1 MSIKKINS
9 FLLIFG
15 LLFGATACTNWLSED
30 GAPKMTYDYYGTEQ
44 GVDAAVAAAY
54 SFLRWGCGNER
65 YDVLTELGTDLFT
78 AGSDGK
84 NKTSFN
90 AYGTQLNPEDNILSG
105 LWENHYKGISDA
117 NIAMD
122 QILQSD
128 MSESKKLTSLG
139 EMLFIRSF
147 LYFELVQQF
156 GKVPLVTEGSFE
168 IRTDFKRAAI
178 ADIYKQ
184 IITDLR
190 TAVEYLP
197 EKVDDS
203 QKGKATSYAASHLL
217 AEVYLTRG
225 SAVTDVRGQK
235 ATDMD
240 SVLYFA
246 ENVIK
251 NSPYRL
257 QKNFADLWNIDNMG
271 NSEVIFA
278 VQFTSNPIFNDDGN
292 TFHLYWLPV
301 YDDEDGMERDIFYG
315 RPYKRYRPTD
325 KVLFKLYDR
334 KNDSRFY
341 KSFRWAYMSNYA
353 KTIPVWKELEDKG
366 EIYFT
371 PDPQKGQI
379 AGKKKFEVG
388 DTAIYYTIEKTGF
401 KKNSIEMKKL
411 RADKSYTYYPYEV
424 HDSKHYPTLIKHLA
438 PNRPSVAE
446 KASSREWVR
455 MRLGETYLIAAEAA
469 GRKGDFDLAA
479 KYINVIRERA
489 AWADGETKTAQYW
502 EIEGGAPDDIN
513 STYDNIK
520 VTATELSTGDFV
532 SFILD
537 ERGRELLGEICR
549 WEDLVRTEKFYEWVK
564 KYNSDAEAAIKTYH
578 KLRPI
583 PQTHIDRLDPVG
595 PVEEEQNEGYY

>member
-1 MSIKKINS
+1 MKKINS

-203 QKGKATSYAASHLL
+203 QKGKTTSYAASHLL
-217 AEVYLTRG
+217 AKVYLTRG

-502 EIEGGAPDDIN
+502 EIEGGAPDNIN

-564 KYNSDAEAAIKTYH
+564 KYNSDAEAAIKPYH

>member
-1 MSIKKINS
+1 MKKINS

-54 SFLRWGCGNER
+54 SFLRWGCGNEG

-217 AEVYLTRG
+217 AKVYLTRG

-502 EIEGGAPDDIN
+502 EIEGGAPDNIN

-564 KYNSDAEAAIKTYH
+564 KYNSDAEAAIKPYH

>member
-1 MSIKKINS
+1 MKNINS

-54 SFLRWGCGNER
+54 SFLRWGCGGER

-217 AEVYLTRG
+217 AKVYLTRG

-502 EIEGGAPDDIN
+502 EIEGGTPDDIN

-520 VTATELSTGDFV
+520 VTAAELSTGDFV

-564 KYNSDAEAAIKTYH
+564 KYNSAAEAAIKPYH

>member
-1 MSIKKINS
+1 MKKINS

-190 TAVEYLP
+190 MAVEYLP

-217 AEVYLTRG
+217 AKVYLTRG

-502 EIEGGAPDDIN
+502 EIEGGASDDIN

-564 KYNSDAEAAIKTYH
+564 KYNSDAEAAIKPYH

>member
-1 MSIKKINS
+1 MKKINS

-217 AEVYLTRG
+217 AKVYLTRG

-371 PDPQKGQI
+371 HDPQKGQI

-502 EIEGGAPDDIN
+502 EIEGGAPDNIN

-564 KYNSDAEAAIKTYH
+564 KYNSDAEAAIKPYH

>member
-1 MSIKKINS
+1 MKKINS

-105 LWENHYKGISDA
+105 LWETHYKGISDA

-217 AEVYLTRG
+217 AKVYLTRG

-502 EIEGGAPDDIN
+502 EIEGGAPDNIN

-564 KYNSDAEAAIKTYH
+564 KYNSDAEAAIKPYH

>member
-1 MSIKKINS
+1 MKKINS

-217 AEVYLTRG
+217 AKVYLTRG

-315 RPYKRYRPTD
+315 RPYKRYCPTD

-502 EIEGGAPDDIN
+502 EIEGGAPDNIN

-564 KYNSDAEAAIKTYH
+564 KYLNSAT
-578 KLRPI
+578 L
-583 PQTHIDRLDPVG
+583 L
-595 PVEEEQNEGYY
+595 

>member
-1 MSIKKINS
+1 MKKINS

-54 SFLRWGCGNER
+54 SFLRWGCGGER

-203 QKGKATSYAASHLL
+203 QKGKTTSYAASHLL
-217 AEVYLTRG
+217 AKVYLTRG

-388 DTAIYYTIEKTGF
+388 DTAIYYTIEKTGLE
-401 KKNSIEMKKL
+401 KNSIEMKKL
-411 RADKSYTYYPYEV
+411 RANKSYTYYPYEV

-446 KASSREWVR
+446 RASSREWVR

-502 EIEGGAPDDIN
+502 EIEGGTSDDVN

-520 VTATELSTGDFV
+520 VTAAELSTGDFV

-564 KYNSDAEAAIKTYH
+564 KYNSDAEAAIKPYH

>member
-1 MSIKKINS
+1 MKKINS

-217 AEVYLTRG
+217 AKVYLTRG

-502 EIEGGAPDDIN
+502 EIEGGAPDNIN

-520 VTATELSTGDFV
+520 VTATELSTGDFE

-537 ERGRELLGEICR
+537 ERGRELLSEICR

-564 KYNSDAEAAIKTYH
+564 KYNSDAEAAIKPYH

>member
-1 MSIKKINS
+1 MKKINS

-54 SFLRWGCGNER
+54 SFLRWGCGGER

-147 LYFELVQQF
+147 LYFELVQQV

-217 AEVYLTRG
+217 AKVYLTRG

-240 SVLYFA
+240 SVLYFS

-388 DTAIYYTIEKTGF
+388 DTAIYYTIEKTGLE
-401 KKNSIEMKKL
+401 KNSIEMKKL
-411 RADKSYTYYPYEV
+411 RANKSYTYYPYEV

-446 KASSREWVR
+446 RASSREWVR

-502 EIEGGAPDDIN
+502 EIEGGTPDDIN

-520 VTATELSTGDFV
+520 VTAAELSTGDFV

-564 KYNSDAEAAIKTYH
+564 KYNSDAEAAIKPYH

>member
-1 MSIKKINS
+1 MKKINS

-217 AEVYLTRG
+217 AKVYLTRG

-240 SVLYFA
+240 SVLYFS

-388 DTAIYYTIEKTGF
+388 DTAIYYTIEKTGLE
-401 KKNSIEMKKL
+401 KNSIEMKKL
-411 RADKSYTYYPYEV
+411 RANKSYTYYPYEV

-446 KASSREWVR
+446 RASSREWVR

-502 EIEGGAPDDIN
+502 EIEGGTPDDIN

-520 VTATELSTGDFV
+520 VTAAELSTGDFV

-564 KYNSDAEAAIKTYH
+564 KYNSDAEAAIKPYH

>member
-1 MSIKKINS
+1 MKKINS

-190 TAVEYLP
+190 AAVEYLP

-203 QKGKATSYAASHLL
+203 QKGKATSYGASHLL
-217 AEVYLTRG
+217 AKVYLTRG

-502 EIEGGAPDDIN
+502 EIEGGAPDNIN

-564 KYNSDAEAAIKTYH
+564 KYNSDAEAAIKPYH

>member
-1 MSIKKINS
+1 MKKINS

-54 SFLRWGCGNER
+54 SFLRWGCGGER

-217 AEVYLTRG
+217 AKVYLTRG

-469 GRKGDFDLAA
+469 GRKGNFGLAA

-549 WEDLVRTEKFYEWVK
+549 WEDLVRTE
-564 KYNSDAEAAIKTYH
+564 NSMN
-578 KLRPI
+578 
-583 PQTHIDRLDPVG
+583 G
-595 PVEEEQNEGYY
+595 

>member
-1 MSIKKINS
+1 M
-9 FLLIFG
+9 
-15 LLFGATACTNWLSED
+15 
-30 GAPKMTYDYYGTEQ
+30 
-44 GVDAAVAAAY
+44 
-54 SFLRWGCGNER
+54 
-65 YDVLTELGTDLFT
+65 
-78 AGSDGK
+78 
-84 NKTSFN
+84 
-90 AYGTQLNPEDNILSG
+90 
-105 LWENHYKGISDA
+105 
-117 NIAMD
+117 
-122 QILQSD
+122 
-128 MSESKKLTSLG
+128 
-139 EMLFIRSF
+139 
-147 LYFELVQQF
+147 
-156 GKVPLVTEGSFE
+156 VTEGSFE

>member
-1 MSIKKINS
+1 MKKINS

-54 SFLRWGCGNER
+54 SFLRWGCGGER

-217 AEVYLTRG
+217 AKVYLTRG

-257 QKNFADLWNIDNMG
+257 QKNFGDLWNIDNMG

-388 DTAIYYTIEKTGF
+388 DTAIYYTIEKTGLE
-401 KKNSIEMKKL
+401 KNSIEMKKL

-446 KASSREWVR
+446 RASSREWVR

-502 EIEGGAPDDIN
+502 EIEGGTSDDVN

-520 VTATELSTGDFV
+520 VTAAELSTGDFV

-564 KYNSDAEAAIKTYH
+564 KYNSDAEAAIKPYH

-595 PVEEEQNEGYY
+595 PVEDEQNEGYY

>member
-1 MSIKKINS
+1 MKKINS

-217 AEVYLTRG
+217 AKVYLTRG

-353 KTIPVWKELEDKG
+353 KTIPVWTELEDKG

-502 EIEGGAPDDIN
+502 EIEGGAPDNIN

-564 KYNSDAEAAIKTYH
+564 KYNSDAEAAIKPYH

>member
-1 MSIKKINS
+1 MKKINS

-15 LLFGATACTNWLSED
+15 LLLGATACTNWLSED

-217 AEVYLTRG
+217 AKVYLTRG

-455 MRLGETYLIAAEAA
+455 MRLGETYLLAAEAA

-564 KYNSDAEAAIKTYH
+564 KYNSDAEAAIKPYH

>member
-1 MSIKKINS
+1 MKKINS

-217 AEVYLTRG
+217 AKVYLTRG

-502 EIEGGAPDDIN
+502 EIEGGTPDDIN

-520 VTATELSTGDFV
+520 VTAAELSTGDFV

-564 KYNSDAEAAIKTYH
+564 KYNSAAEAAIKPYH

>member
-1 MSIKKINS
+1 MKKINS

-217 AEVYLTRG
+217 AKVYLTRG

-502 EIEGGAPDDIN
+502 EIEGGAPDNIN

-564 KYNSDAEAAIKTYH
+564 KYNSDAEAAIKPYH

-595 PVEEEQNEGYY
+595 PIEEEQNEGYY

>member
-1 MSIKKINS
+1 MKKINS

-54 SFLRWGCGNER
+54 SFLRWGCGGER

-105 LWENHYKGISDA
+105 LWENHYKGISDT

-122 QILQSD
+122 QIRQSD

-217 AEVYLTRG
+217 AKVYLTRG

-240 SVLYFA
+240 SVLYFS

-388 DTAIYYTIEKTGF
+388 DTAIYYTIEKTGLE
-401 KKNSIEMKKL
+401 KNSIEMKKL
-411 RADKSYTYYPYEV
+411 RANKSYTYYPYEV

-446 KASSREWVR
+446 RASSREWVR

-520 VTATELSTGDFV
+520 VTAAELSTGDFV

-564 KYNSDAEAAIKTYH
+564 KYNSDAEAAIKPYH

>member
-1 MSIKKINS
+1 MKKINS

-217 AEVYLTRG
+217 AKVYLTRG

-315 RPYKRYRPTD
+315 GPYKLYRPTD

-502 EIEGGAPDDIN
+502 EIEGGASDDIN

-564 KYNSDAEAAIKTYH
+564 KYNSDAEAAIKPYH

>member
-1 MSIKKINS
+1 MKKINS

-54 SFLRWGCGNER
+54 SFLRWGCGGER

-217 AEVYLTRG
+217 AKVYLTRG

-549 WEDLVRTEKFYEWVK
+549 WEDLVRTEKIYEWVK
-564 KYNSDAEAAIKTYH
+564 KYNSDAEAAIKPYH

>member
-1 MSIKKINS
+1 MKKINS

-217 AEVYLTRG
+217 AKVYLTRG

-502 EIEGGAPDDIN
+502 EIEGGAPDNIN

>member
-1 MSIKKINS
+1 M
-9 FLLIFG
+9 
-15 LLFGATACTNWLSED
+15 
-30 GAPKMTYDYYGTEQ
+30 
-44 GVDAAVAAAY
+44 AAAY

-217 AEVYLTRG
+217 AKVYLTRG

-315 RPYKRYRPTD
+315 RPYKRYCPTD

-502 EIEGGAPDDIN
+502 EIEGGAPDNIN

-564 KYNSDAEAAIKTYH
+564 KYNSDAEAAIKPYH

>member
-1 MSIKKINS
+1 MKKINS

-217 AEVYLTRG
+217 AKVYLTRG

-315 RPYKRYRPTD
+315 RPYKRYCPTD

-388 DTAIYYTIEKTGF
+388 DTATYYPIEQPGF
-401 KKNSIEMKKL
+401 KKNSIEMKQL

-502 EIEGGAPDDIN
+502 EIEGGAPDNIN

-564 KYNSDAEAAIKTYH
+564 KYNSDAEAAIKPYH

>member
-1 MSIKKINS
+1 MKKINS

-44 GVDAAVAAAY
+44 VVDAAVAAAY

-217 AEVYLTRG
+217 AKVYLTRG

-502 EIEGGAPDDIN
+502 EIEGGAPDNIN

-564 KYNSDAEAAIKTYH
+564 KYNSDAEAAIKPYH

>member
-1 MSIKKINS
+1 MKKINS

-54 SFLRWGCGNER
+54 SFLRWGCGGER

-217 AEVYLTRG
+217 AKVYLTRG

-240 SVLYFA
+240 SVLYFS

-257 QKNFADLWNIDNMG
+257 QKNFADLWNIDNVG

-388 DTAIYYTIEKTGF
+388 DTAIYYTIEKTGLE
-401 KKNSIEMKKL
+401 KNSIEMKKL
-411 RADKSYTYYPYEV
+411 RANKSYTYYPYEV

-446 KASSREWVR
+446 RASSREWVR

-502 EIEGGAPDDIN
+502 EIEGGTPDDIN

-520 VTATELSTGDFV
+520 VTAAELSTGDFV

-564 KYNSDAEAAIKTYH
+564 KYNSDAEAAIKPYH

>member
-1 MSIKKINS
+1 MKKINS

-217 AEVYLTRG
+217 AKVYLTRG

-502 EIEGGAPDDIN
+502 EIEGGTSDDVN

-520 VTATELSTGDFV
+520 VTAAELSTGDFV

-564 KYNSDAEAAIKTYH
+564 KYNSDAEAAIKPYH

>member
-1 MSIKKINS
+1 MKKINS

-217 AEVYLTRG
+217 AKVYLTRG

-502 EIEGGAPDDIN
+502 EIEGGAPDNIN

-520 VTATELSTGDFV
+520 VTAAELSTGDFV

-564 KYNSDAEAAIKTYH
+564 KYNSAAEAAIKPYH

>member
-1 MSIKKINS
+1 MKKINS

-54 SFLRWGCGNER
+54 SFLRWGCGGER

-217 AEVYLTRG
+217 AKVYLTRG

-240 SVLYFA
+240 SVLYFS

-388 DTAIYYTIEKTGF
+388 DTAIYYTIEKTGLE
-401 KKNSIEMKKL
+401 KNSIEMKKL
-411 RADKSYTYYPYEV
+411 RANKSYTYYPYEV

-446 KASSREWVR
+446 RASSREWVR

-502 EIEGGAPDDIN
+502 EIEGGTPDDIN

-520 VTATELSTGDFV
+520 VTAAELSTGDFV

-564 KYNSDAEAAIKTYH
+564 KYNSDAEAAIKPYH

>member
-1 MSIKKINS
+1 MKKINS

-217 AEVYLTRG
+217 AKVYLTRG

-455 MRLGETYLIAAEAA
+455 MRLGETYLLAAEAA

-564 KYNSDAEAAIKTYH
+564 KYNSDAEAAINLIISCVQFLK
-578 KLRPI
+578 
-583 PQTHIDRLDPVG
+583 HILIVWIL
-595 PVEEEQNEGYY
+595 

>member
-1 MSIKKINS
+1 MKKINS

-203 QKGKATSYAASHLL
+203 QKGKVTSYAASHLL
-217 AEVYLTRG
+217 AKVYLTRG

-502 EIEGGAPDDIN
+502 EIEGGAPDNIN

-564 KYNSDAEAAIKTYH
+564 KYNSDAEAAIKPYH

>member
-1 MSIKKINS
+1 MKKINS

-54 SFLRWGCGNER
+54 SFLRWGCGGER

-217 AEVYLTRG
+217 AKVYLTRG

-502 EIEGGAPDDIN
+502 EIEGGAPDNIN

-564 KYNSDAEAAIKTYH
+564 KYNSDAEAAIKPYH

>member
-1 MSIKKINS
+1 MKKINS

-156 GKVPLVTEGSFE
+156 GEVPLVTEGSFE

>member
-1 MSIKKINS
+1 MKKINS

-217 AEVYLTRG
+217 AKVYLTRG

-502 EIEGGAPDDIN
+502 EIEGGAPDNIN

-564 KYNSDAEAAIKTYH
+564 KYNSDAEAAIKPYH

>member
-1 MSIKKINS
+1 MKKINS

-217 AEVYLTRG
+217 AKVYLTRG

-455 MRLGETYLIAAEAA
+455 MRLGETYLLAAEAA

-479 KYINVIRERA
+479 KY
-489 AWADGETKTAQYW
+489 
-502 EIEGGAPDDIN
+502 
-513 STYDNIK
+513 
-520 VTATELSTGDFV
+520 LSL
-532 SFILD
+532 I
-537 ERGRELLGEICR
+537 
-549 WEDLVRTEKFYEWVK
+549 
-564 KYNSDAEAAIKTYH
+564 
-578 KLRPI
+578 
-583 PQTHIDRLDPVG
+583 HI
-595 PVEEEQNEGYY
+595 